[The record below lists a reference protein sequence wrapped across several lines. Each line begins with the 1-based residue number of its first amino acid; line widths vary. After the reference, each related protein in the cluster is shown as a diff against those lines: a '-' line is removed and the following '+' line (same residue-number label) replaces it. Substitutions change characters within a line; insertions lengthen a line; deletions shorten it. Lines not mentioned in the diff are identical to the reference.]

1 MRFEDYEYQNEADAQ
16 KEPFGKSSSTTFPSS
31 PAERNENSFYT
42 SSGYSSFSTSSGF
55 RTMSSDSSKPRGP
68 QPSCFSPWTPYRY
81 TSSEYE
87 YSLRSLKYSPTSPS
101 YSPTSP
107 SYSPTS
113 PSYNPTSPSYS
124 PTSPT
129 YSPTS
134 PTYSPT
140 SPSYT
145 VSSSFST
152 VRCNSFWSFLEGEG
166 LTLCLLIQ
174 NVLVWCQRTP
184 NTPEMN

>member
-1 MRFEDYEYQNEADAQ
+1 MRFEDYEYQNETDAQ

-31 PAERNENSFYT
+31 AADRNENSFYT
-42 SSGYSSFSTSSGF
+42 SSGYSSFSTSSDF
-55 RTMSSDSSKPRGP
+55 RTMSSDSSKPCSS
-68 QPSCFSPWTPYRY
+68 QPSCFLPSTPYRY
-81 TSSEYE
+81 TSSEYK
-87 YSLRSLKYSPTSPS
+87 YSLRSPKYSPLSPS

-113 PSYNPTSPSYS
+113 PS
-124 PTSPT
+124 

-166 LTLCLLIQ
+166 
-174 NVLVWCQRTP
+174 
-184 NTPEMN
+184 

>member
-16 KEPFGKSSSTTFPSS
+16 KEPFGKSSSTTSPSS
-31 PAERNENSFYT
+31 AADRNENSFYT
-42 SSGYSSFSTSSGF
+42 SSGCSSFSTSSDF

-68 QPSCFSPWTPYRY
+68 QASCFPPSTPYRY

-87 YSLRSLKYSPTSPS
+87 YSLRSPKYSPSSPSYSPSSPSYSPSSPS
-101 YSPTSP
+101 YSPTSS
-107 SYSPTS
+107 SYGPTS
-113 PSYNPTSPSYS
+113 SSYI
-124 PTSPT
+124 
-129 YSPTS
+129 
-134 PTYSPT
+134 
-140 SPSYT
+140 